1 MPTARTN
8 SGGTIARRNF
18 YNRLRNGNRR
28 LLNFGFPARRHG
40 SITFAEKQPH
50 AISWLIGKW
59 RCIRDGAALG
69 FPRF

>member
-1 MPTARTN
+1 
-8 SGGTIARRNF
+8 
-18 YNRLRNGNRR
+18 